1 MGFVHHITAA
11 AAATGWMENPRS
23 RAGGYTR
30 TPPFPTPTDL
40 ICTPIDAAYRVASV
54 PPNVESIP
62 PDRHALSPGR
72 RA

>member
-11 AAATGWMENPRS
+11 AAATGWMENSRS
-23 RAGGYTR
+23 RAGALTR

-40 ICTPIDAAYRVASV
+40 ICTPISAARRVAPV

-62 PDRHALSPGR
+62 LARHARSPGR